1 VPQAAVEQ
9 MSFEELVHTLAMF
22 EQDREPSDVD
32 RAIHRTAVE
41 RRLLGILSAGN
52 RAAERRSII
61 RVPGELAVVLH
72 MGGETIKGTIRDL
85 SEGGVGI
92 RSIMAPP
99 VGATL
104 VVELVPKRVSALS
117 HPPHAQAI
125 VAWVRP
131 VEEHGYDLGLS
142 FVGHDDGHRRRMRRL
157 VVELLRRVAP
167 PTH

>member
-1 VPQAAVEQ
+1 VPHAVEQ
-9 MSFEELVHTLAMF
+9 MSFEELIHTLAMF

-41 RRLLGILSAGN
+41 RRLLGILSEGN
-52 RAAERRSII
+52 RAAERRTVI
-61 RVPGELAVVLH
+61 RVPGDLAVVLN

-85 SEGGVGI
+85 GEGGIGV
-92 RSIMAPP
+92 RTVMAPP
-99 VGATL
+99 VGASL
-104 VVELVPKRVSALS
+104 DIELVPRRASALS

-131 VEEHGYDLGLS
+131 VDRGHDVGLS
-142 FVGHDDGHRRRMRRL
+142 FVGHDDAHRRRMRRL
-157 VVELLRRVAP
+157 VFELLRRVAP